1 MPFWTIINHPDAV
14 QIKFEI
20 AKGLAIFTTRNTKDV
35 IDRKTRLLE
44 VVKKKEDVEQMTPE
58 ERE

>member
-20 AKGLAIFTTRNTKDV
+20 AKGLAAFTTRNTKDV